1 MSGAWNYQ
9 IRVYLTDEQAAL
21 VRSSPGEVPIPALAD
36 VMVRHRAA
44 LKSQFDAFAE
54 YCAEAEANG
63 VADYPLYRWTKATL
77 EDPVKQAKHKAAFA
91 VRVHDQEVYPAAV
104 ADPLEADLLPLVQAG
119 VISRVSRQDTNP
131 ANNMPVPA
139 DYRSQ

>member
-1 MSGAWNYQ
+1 MSGDWNYQ

-21 VRSSPGEVPIPALAD
+21 VRSSPGEPPIPALAE
-36 VMVRHRAA
+36 VLSRHHAV

-63 VADYPLYRWTKATL
+63 VADDPLYRWTRAAL

-91 VRVHDQEVYPAAV
+91 VRVGDQEVYPAAV
-104 ADPLEADLLPLVQAG
+104 ADALETELLALVAAG
-119 VISRVSRQDTNP
+119 VIGRVSRQDTNP

-139 DYRSQ
+139 VYRSP

>member
-1 MSGAWNYQ
+1 MSGDWRYQ
-9 IRVYLTDEQAAL
+9 IRVYLTDDQAAL
-21 VRSSPGEVPIPALAD
+21 VRASPGKVPIPALAD
-36 VMVRHRAA
+36 VLVRHHAV

-63 VADYPLYRWTKATL
+63 VSEYPLYRWTKATL

-91 VRVHDQEVYPAAV
+91 VRVQDHEVYPASV

-119 VISRVSRQDTNP
+119 VISLVSRQDTNP
-131 ANNMPVPA
+131 ANNMPVPEA
-139 DYRSQ
+139 YRSQ